1 MTLEFIQ
8 NEIENI
14 LIASTNKSIRD
25 YDCIGTLSFNDEKVI
40 LELKHFTND
49 EGLIN
54 EIKFAI
60 TKHLKQE
67 LEIPSLKITLGESS
81 FKKPTEMN
89 TQSRINENTKI
100 ILVAS
105 GKGGVGKS
113 QVTVNLAYEYQKLGH
128 KVGII
133 DADIYGYSIPKILD
147 LYGQPKLVDQV
158 ITPITKDGIEV
169 ISAQYFIENNENKSI
184 TWRGNMLSNLLRH
197 FFYDVGW
204 SNDLDYIFID
214 MPPGTGD
221 VYLDIPNLAHKPEM
235 LIVTT
240 ASEDASHVAIRV
252 GLFANELEIP
262 LIGVI
267 QNMAFYEIDNQK
279 HYIFGENGGHMVAS
293 ELNIPL
299 LGDIAITKD
308 ESVLASAYEVIVQNI
323 LS

>member
-1 MTLEFIQ
+1 MTLEFLQ

-14 LIASTNKSIRD
+14 LIASTNTSIRD
-25 YDCIGTLSFNDEKVI
+25 YDCIEELDYSDDKVTLK
-40 LELKHFTND
+40 LKHFTND
-49 EGLIN
+49 ENLIN

-60 TKHLKQE
+60 TKHIKQE
-67 LEIPSLKITLGESS
+67 LEVPMLKITLGESS

-89 TQSRINENTKI
+89 TQSRISDSTKL

-113 QVTVNLAYEYQKLGH
+113 QVTVNLAYEYQRLGH

-147 LYGQPKLVDQV
+147 LYGKPQLVDQV

-184 TWRGNMLSNLLRH
+184 TWRGNMLGNLLRH

-204 SNDLDYIFID
+204 SQDLDYIFID

-221 VYLDIPNLAHKPEM
+221 VYLDIPNLAHNPEM

-252 GLFANELEIP
+252 GMFANELSIP
-262 LIGVI
+262 IIGVI

-279 HYIFGENGGHMVAS
+279 HYIFGQDGGHMVAN
-293 ELNIPL
+293 ELNVPL
-299 LGDIAITKD
+299 LGEIAITKD
-308 ESVLASAYEVIVQNI
+308 DNVLASAYEVIVQNI
-323 LS
+323 LV

>member
-1 MTLEFIQ
+1 MTLEILQ

-14 LIASTNKSIRD
+14 LVASTNKSIRE
-25 YDCIGTLSFNDEKVI
+25 YDCIGTLEYSDDKVM

-49 EGLIN
+49 ESLIN

-60 TKHLKQE
+60 TKHIKQE

-89 TQSRINENTKI
+89 TQSRINESTQI
-100 ILVAS
+100 VLVAS

-147 LYGQPKLVDQV
+147 LYGKPQLVDQV
-158 ITPITKDGIEV
+158 IEPIKKDGIEV

-184 TWRGNMLSNLLRH
+184 TWRGNMLGNLLRH

-204 SNDLDYIFID
+204 SQDLDYIFID

-267 QNMAFYEIDNQK
+267 QNMAFYEIDGQK
-279 HYIFGENGGHMVAS
+279 HYIFGVDGGHMVAD

-299 LGDIAITKD
+299 LGEIAITKD
-308 ESVLASAYEVIVQNI
+308 QDI
-323 LS
+323 LSAAYASIVEKMLP